1 MLGCPEKDGPF
12 YAPDMKRAAILGRRG
27 SFHEEAAL
35 AFYQDV
41 PLDLQGFDSFE
52 EMLAAYDSADVDAVV
67 IAVEN
72 TLSGGLVRNLEL
84 IHSGGYQVVGEVHI
98 PVHQYLLALPG
109 QSLESIREVRSHE
122 MALYQ
127 TRAYLEK
134 HCPGATLTQTSST
147 VAAVQEIVSG
157 QLQGVAAVASRLAAK
172 EYGLEVL
179 AREIES
185 FKENMTRFFVLDRY
199 YRPEK
204 PDKASWCF
212 TLPHKAGALAQ
223 ILTILSFYEMNL
235 TRIQSL
241 PIPGCPWE
249 YFFYAD
255 IRFDDSV
262 RYRQALSA
270 VRPLL
275 ADLDVMGIYKGSF

>member
-1 MLGCPEKDGPF
+1 
-12 YAPDMKRAAILGRRG
+12 MKRVAILGRRS

-35 AFYQDV
+35 AFYQDT
-41 PLDLQGFDSFE
+41 PLELHGFDSFKK
-52 EMLAAYDSADVDAVV
+52 MLAAYDSDEVDSVV

-72 TLSGGLVRNLEL
+72 TLSGGLVQNLEL

-98 PVHQYLLALPG
+98 PIHHYLMALPG
-109 QSLESIREVRSHE
+109 ESLESIREVRSHE

-127 TRAYLEK
+127 TRPFLEK
-134 HCPGATLTQTSST
+134 RCPGVTLTKTSST
-147 VAAVQEIVSG
+147 VAAVQEIVDG
-157 QLQGVAAVASRLAAK
+157 QLKGVAAVASRLAAK
-172 EYGLEVL
+172 EYGMEVL

-185 FKENMTRFFVLDRY
+185 SKENRTRFFVLDRY
-199 YRPEK
+199 FRPEK
-204 PDKASWCF
+204 ADKASWCF
-212 TLPHKAGALAQ
+212 TLPHKSGALAQ

-255 IRFDDSV
+255 IRFEDSV

-275 ADLDVMGIYKGSF
+275 ADLDIMGIYKGSF

>member
-1 MLGCPEKDGPF
+1 MRP
-12 YAPDMKRAAILGRRG
+12 AMKKVAILGHRG
-27 SFHEEAAL
+27 SFHEEAAN

-41 PLDLQGFDSFE
+41 PLELLGYDTFE
-52 EMLAAYDSADVDAVV
+52 QMLAAYDSADVDAVV

-98 PVHQYLLALPG
+98 PIHQYLMALPG
-109 QSLESIREVRSHE
+109 QSLEEIHEVRSHE
-122 MALYQ
+122 MAIFQ
-127 TRAYLEK
+127 TRSFFEK
-134 HCPGATLTQTSST
+134 HCPEVTLSRSSST
-147 VAAVQEIVSG
+147 VAAVKEIVSG
-157 QLQGVAAVASRLAAK
+157 QLKGVAAVASRLAAK
-172 EYGLEVL
+172 EYGLEIL

-185 FKENMTRFFVLDRY
+185 FKENRTRFFVLDRY
-199 YRPEK
+199 FRPEK
-204 PDKASWCF
+204 ADKASWCF

-255 IRFDDSV
+255 IRFDDTV

>member
-1 MLGCPEKDGPF
+1 
-12 YAPDMKRAAILGRRG
+12 MKKVAILGRRG
-27 SFHEEAAL
+27 SFHEEAAR
-35 AFYQDV
+35 AFYQDM
-41 PLDLQGFDSFE
+41 PLELYGFDSFE
-52 EMLAAYDSADVDAVV
+52 QMLAAYDSADVDGVV

-98 PVHQYLLALPG
+98 PVHQYLMALPG
-109 QSLESIREVRSHE
+109 DTLESIKEVRSHE

-127 TRAYLEK
+127 TRTYFEK
-134 HCPGATLTQTSST
+134 HLPGVTFSRTSST
-147 VAAVQEIVSG
+147 VAAVEEIVSG
-157 QLQGVAAVASRLAAK
+157 QLKGVAAVASRLAAK
-172 EYGLEVL
+172 EHGMEIL

-185 FKENMTRFFVLDRY
+185 FKDNRTRFYVIDRY

-204 PDKASWCF
+204 ADKASLCF

-255 IRFDDSV
+255 IRFDDAV
-262 RYRQALSA
+262 RYRQAISA

-275 ADLDVMGIYKGSF
+275 ADLDVMGVYKGSF

>member
-1 MLGCPEKDGPF
+1 MRP
-12 YAPDMKRAAILGRRG
+12 AMKKVAILGHRG
-27 SFHEEAAL
+27 SFHEEAAR
-35 AFYQDV
+35 AFYEDV
-41 PLDLQGFDSFE
+41 PLELLGFDSFE
-52 EMLAAYDSADVDAVV
+52 QMLAAYDSADVDAVV

-98 PVHQYLLALPG
+98 PIHQYLMALPG
-109 QSLESIREVRSHE
+109 ETLESIHEVRSHE
-122 MALYQ
+122 MAIFQ
-127 TRAYLEK
+127 TRSYFEK
-134 HCPGATLTQTSST
+134 HCPGVTLSRSSST
-147 VAAVQEIVSG
+147 VAAVKEIVSG
-157 QLQGVAAVASRLAAK
+157 QLKGVAAVASRLAAR
-172 EYGLEVL
+172 EYGLEIL

-185 FKENMTRFFVLDRY
+185 FKENRTRFFVLDRY
-199 YRPEK
+199 FRPEK
-204 PDKASWCF
+204 ADKASWCF

-255 IRFDDSV
+255 IRFDDTV